1 MIILDSS
8 SHTYRSPWVAAAWSL
23 FLPGFGQLYNR
34 DLLIGFS
41 MVILEFIINMEGKIN
56 LSIFYTFNGYF
67 QKSHDIM
74 DFQWALFYPCIY
86 TFAAWQAYNRAK
98 EINKQ
103 LQEQGIAIPERKTYH
118 NGFFMGMLIGL
129 LFGLQW
135 GILDSPIFGALLG
148 GAVGTLLGILFDKRF
163 KKG

>member
-1 MIILDSS
+1 
-8 SHTYRSPWVAAAWSL
+8 
-23 FLPGFGQLYNR
+23 
-34 DLLIGFS
+34 
-41 MVILEFIINMEGKIN
+41 MEGKIN

-67 QKSHDIM
+67 QKSRDII

-86 TFAAWQAYNRAK
+86 TFAAWHAYNRAK

-103 LQEQGIAIPERKTYH
+103 LQEQGMPYPERKTYH

-135 GILDSPIFGALLG
+135 GVLDSPIFGALFG
-148 GAVGTLLGILFDKRF
+148 GAVGTILGILFDKRGSH
-163 KKG
+163 KLDR